1 MGALEEL
8 DSASIVM
15 DFDDIDPL
23 DILSKV
29 GLSNFEYQKLI
40 DADFFNSFPDSL
52 YDFDID

>member
-29 GLSNFEYQKLI
+29 GLSNFEY
-40 DADFFNSFPDSL
+40 
-52 YDFDID
+52 